1 MIYLCCFIIFAILT
15 AAILIYQKDM
25 TNDKNYYIEKIF
37 SYKGYSCVVILHGF
51 GHRCGYVGVPKGH
64 ATYGLHYD
72 ELDDISVHGGLTY
85 SKGSSEAY
93 PIYTEKEM
101 WWFGFDCAHCFDGKD
116 YQAVYRHIP
125 ACREQIKRLQ
135 EVDLKYFDDSL
146 EVRTTRYVV
155 KECKQLVN
163 QLIEKDKNHGTRI

>member
-1 MIYLCCFIIFAILT
+1 
-15 AAILIYQKDM
+15 
-25 TNDKNYYIEKIF
+25 
-37 SYKGYSCVVILHGF
+37 
-51 GHRCGYVGVPKGH
+51 
-64 ATYGLHYD
+64 
-72 ELDDISVHGGLTY
+72 
-85 SKGSSEAY
+85 
-93 PIYTEKEM
+93 M

-163 QLIEKDKNHGTRI
+163 QLIEKDKNHGTGI